1 MSPLAR
7 CARGLLAGAV
17 LLVAGCGGES
27 APSTQPPTSAP
38 APSPQTS
45 SPPPPPSPE
54 EAAAVAALVAFQD
67 AVRVTDQARKDPAA
81 QDWEPAIRRHLGDPA
96 AVLAV
101 QSVRDYATLGLR
113 QEGDSV
119 VTAEVTEVDLA
130 AAEGPTVRITGCFD
144 SGSRQVIDVNTGV
157 PVAPGTPP
165 RFVWNVGVTQF
176 PTEVGEPWLVTVLE
190 PLTSQPC

>member
-1 MSPLAR
+1 M
-7 CARGLLAGAV
+7 
-17 LLVAGCGGES
+17 LLVAGCGGEPD
-27 APSTQPPTSAP
+27 PSTQPPTSTP
-38 APSPQTS
+38 APSPQTW
-45 SPPPPPSPE
+45 SPPSLSPE
-54 EAAAVAALVAFQD
+54 EGAADAALMAFQD
-67 AVRVTDQARKDPAA
+67 AVRVTDQANRDPAA

-101 QSVRDYATLGLR
+101 QSVRDYAALGLR

-119 VTAEVTEVDLA
+119 VTAEVTGIDLA

-144 SGSRQVIDVNTGV
+144 SQSTRVVDVDTGV
-157 PVAPGTPP
+157 PVAPDTPP
-165 RFVWNVGVTQF
+165 RFVWNVAVTQF

>member
-1 MSPLAR
+1 MSPRAR
-7 CARGLLAGAV
+7 CARGLLAGAA
-17 LLVAGCGGES
+17 LLVAGCGGEA

-45 SPPPPPSPE
+45 SPPPPSAE
-54 EAAAVAALVAFQD
+54 EAAADAALVAFQD
-67 AVRVTDQARKDPAA
+67 AVRVTDQANRDPAA

-101 QSVRDYATLGLR
+101 QTVRDYATLGLR

-119 VTAEVTEVDLA
+119 VTAEVTGIDLA
-130 AAEGPTVRITGCFD
+130 AAEGPTVRITGCYD
-144 SGSRQVIDVNTGV
+144 SQSTRVVDVRTGAPV
-157 PVAPGTPP
+157 PPATPT
-165 RFVWNVGVTQF
+165 RFVWNVAVTQF
-176 PTEVGEPWLVTVLE
+176 PTEAGEPWLVTVLE